1 MSLRKKMKTSE
12 VAARFPRRHLHRQIG
27 FRSDDATAP
36 VKSTRDPRSRRCSEI
51 TDLCVLWLAD
61 ALRLVK
67 SPFHFSGRQNWRLLQ
82 SSHRL

>member
-36 VKSTRDPRSRRCSEI
+36 VKSTRDRVVVAAPRSPESVIHWDRSS
-51 TDLCVLWLAD
+51 AD
-61 ALRLVK
+61 PER
-67 SPFHFSGRQNWRLLQ
+67 S
-82 SSHRL
+82 